1 MILSRM
7 GMKGPEIVAL
17 IKEKRP
23 GALTN
28 DTFREYLMGP

>member
-1 MILSRM
+1 MILLRM

-17 IKEKRP
+17 IKERRL

-28 DTFREYLMGP
+28 DTFREYLVGL